1 MCYEKQSN
9 AMPMGIEAQV
19 PGAGCDLKQA
29 AEPTLR
35 DRLEEK
41 RARLMTQLYQLEDAL
56 RLLSTDPNAEKN
68 YEILRRARP

>member
-1 MCYEKQSN
+1 MCELGSDSPN
-9 AMPMGIEAQV
+9 
-19 PGAGCDLKQA
+19 LQA
-29 AEPTLR
+29 AQAHYADKRASEPTLR

>member
-1 MCYEKQSN
+1 MCYETESPNLQAAQTRCADKQT
-9 AMPMGIEAQV
+9 
-19 PGAGCDLKQA
+19 